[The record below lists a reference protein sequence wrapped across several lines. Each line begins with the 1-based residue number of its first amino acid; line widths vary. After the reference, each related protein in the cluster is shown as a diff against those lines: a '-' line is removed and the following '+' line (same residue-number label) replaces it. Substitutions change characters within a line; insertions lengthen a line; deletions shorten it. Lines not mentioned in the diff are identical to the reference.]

1 MTDHVPLQVGQ
12 GGQVKHVLDEVR
24 WARLAQP
31 QIHGVSVLQ
40 QEHAAVG
47 QTLLGAAQRSR
58 QSLAADV
65 HVVLKK
71 QTDPVLNIP
80 KRRRPS
86 APLGGFI

>member
-1 MTDHVPLQVGQ
+1 MTDHVSLQVGQ

-40 QEHAAVG
+40 QEHAGVG
-47 QTLLGAAQRSR
+47 QTLLGAAQRSG

-65 HVVLKK
+65 HVVLRK
-71 QTDPVLNIP
+71 QTDPGSRFKHP
-80 KRRRPS
+80 KDVKT
-86 APLGGFI
+86 F